1 MGENMFEIISVNVF
15 ATNMSSFYLG
25 SRGMLQIVLLLSV
38 LRVTTVIKLSVIS
51 YFQKVNL
58 SIEQNDGEYQ
68 LQRIISPIALLD
80 NNA

>member
-1 MGENMFEIISVNVF
+1 M
-15 ATNMSSFYLG
+15 
-25 SRGMLQIVLLLSV
+25 VLLLSV

-68 LQRIISPIALLD
+68 LQRIICPIALLD

>member
-38 LRVTTVIKLSVIS
+38 LRVTTVIKLSVII
-51 YFQKVNL
+51 YFHEVNL
-58 SIEQNDGEYQ
+58 TFRLNKMMINTNCKESSVQ
-68 LQRIISPIALLD
+68 LFC
-80 NNA
+80 

>member
-1 MGENMFEIISVNVF
+1 M
-15 ATNMSSFYLG
+15 
-25 SRGMLQIVLLLSV
+25 VLLLSV